1 MRLAIVHHHLNRG
14 GVTSVIVNHLHSL
27 ATLPAE
33 RRPERV
39 VVLYDGQHDGWP
51 AGLPDAFPIE
61 LVVEPSLAYDP
72 AGAKADPAG
81 LAQTLA
87 TRLAACGL
95 APADTL
101 LHTHNHALGKNAALP
116 GALRRLADQGWRML
130 LQIHDFAEDNRP
142 DNYRQLQEATGE
154 TDADRL
160 GSLLYPQR
168 QGVHYATLTERDAD
182 ILRTAGVGDKRLH
195 VLPNPAAE
203 FGEMPPQ
210 VEARQRVFGALGLP
224 PAARLIVYPVRGIRR
239 KNLGEMLLLSALAP
253 EGTYFAVTL
262 RPKNPVEAASFD
274 RWRLL
279 AESLGLPCRF
289 DIGSPRE
296 EGGYGCD
303 FKDALAAA
311 DAVLTTS
318 VAEGFGMVFLEAWLA
333 GKPLIGRDLPEI
345 TREFKAAGMRFDG
358 LVEAIFMPP
367 PSRQR
372 VEEMAETF
380 RLIGANPSPIDPE
393 QFEKNGDFG
402 RTIPAVQELYI
413 EEVTN
418 YPNSAKASRAI
429 NAAAIDILENPP
441 ADHIDLNAS
450 IVRRLYSTEAIG
462 AKLQQV
468 YHAVWSNDGE
478 VNSVSGRSIVEH
490 FNHPDRCFPVRFETI
505 SDPDGNDELRELI
518 AALAPRLEPQPTGE
532 EPILK
537 KLPGIRA
544 VAFDVYGTLLVS
556 ASGDIAL
563 ANESIRGV
571 AALDALESVFATPDT
586 PAAAARFVSDE
597 IVKHLHAAIH
607 AAHAESQSEHPEV
620 DIVEIWKRVLAKL
633 SIAGTEAQVRR
644 LAVEFECRANP
655 IGPMPGL
662 AETLSGLHEA
672 GLQVGVISNAQF
684 FTPIAIEAM
693 SGRSLEAWG
702 FEAPHCH
709 WSYRWGEA
717 KPGRFL
723 YEQCVNTFAK
733 EGVAPEEVL
742 YVGNDLRNDVWP
754 AQSVGMRT
762 ALFAGDARSLR
773 WRRDD
778 QRLVDVRPDAV
789 VTNLRQ
795 LLGIVL

>member
-27 ATLPAE
+27 ATLPDE

-51 AGLPDAFPIE
+51 ADLPDAFPIE
-61 LVVEPSLAYDP
+61 LVVEPALAYDP
-72 AGAKADPAG
+72 AGAKADPAA
-81 LAQTLA
+81 LAQTLSD
-87 TRLAACGL
+87 RLAACGL
-95 APADTL
+95 AASDTL
-101 LHTHNHALGKNAALP
+101 LHTHNHSLGKNASLP
-116 GALRRLADQGWRML
+116 GALRQLADQGWRML

-142 DNYRQLQEATGE
+142 DNYRHLQDAIGKP
-154 TDADRL
+154 DADSL
-160 GSLLYPQR
+160 GAVLYPQGP
-168 QGVHYATLTERDAD
+168 GVHYATLTERDAD
-182 ILRTAGVGDKRLH
+182 ILRTAGVGDERLH
-195 VLPNPAAE
+195 VLPNPAAD
-203 FGEMPPQ
+203 FGEMPSQ
-210 VEARQRVFGALGLP
+210 EEARERVFGALGLP
-224 PAARLIVYPVRGIRR
+224 PAARLVVYPVRGIRR

-274 RWRLL
+274 RWRRL

-345 TREFKAAGMRFDG
+345 TREFKAAGMRFRS
-358 LVEAIFMPP
+358 LWTE
-367 PSRQR
+367 
-372 VEEMAETF
+372 F
-380 RLIGANPSPIDPE
+380 R
-393 QFEKNGDFG
+393 
-402 RTIPAVQELYI
+402 
-413 EEVTN
+413 
-418 YPNSAKASRAI
+418 
-429 NAAAIDILENPP
+429 AAACLESDFAQLTPAEQARVIRETRRPTVELNFGIDTAR
-441 ADHIDLNAS
+441 ADIAANAE
-450 IVRRLYSTEAIG
+450 IVRDIYSVTRLGTRLDDVYQTVGNDNDDRASNVSDSAILDYF
-462 AKLQQV
+462 AKPERQ
-468 YHAVWSNDGE
+468 HAVRIESAD
-478 VNSVSGRSIVEH
+478 
-490 FNHPDRCFPVRFETI
+490 
-505 SDPDGNDELRELI
+505 
-518 AALAPRLEPQPTGE
+518 AAEEQLLTTVFHYHTKPLAPLLTGE
-532 EPILK
+532 EPVLP

-544 VAFDVYGTLLVS
+544 VVFDIYGTLLAS
-556 ASGDIAL
+556 ASGDISL
-563 ANESIRGV
+563 TTESSRG
-571 AALDALESVFATPDT
+571 AAGIDALQAVFGEPGASAPGVNPVPGATPVANAPGSPLNADGS
-586 PAAAARFVSDE
+586 PAASRLFNDE

-672 GLQVGVISNAQF
+672 GLQLGVISNAQF
-684 FTPIAIEAM
+684 FTPIAIAAM
-693 SGRSLEAWG
+693 SGKPLIAWG

-709 WSYRWGEA
+709 WSYQWGEA

-723 YEQCVNTFAK
+723 YEQCVDTFAK

-773 WRRDD
+773 WRHDD

-789 VTNLRQ
+789 ITDLRQ
-795 LLGIVL
+795 LLEIVL

>member
-1 MRLAIVHHHLNRG
+1 MPMRLAIVHHHLNRG

-39 VVLYDGQHDGWP
+39 VVFYDGQRDCWTE
-51 AGLPDAFPIE
+51 GLPDAFPID
-61 LVVEPSLAYDP
+61 LVVEPALAYDP

-81 LAQTLA
+81 LAETLA
-87 TRLAACGL
+87 ERLDACGL

-101 LHTHNHALGKNAALP
+101 LHTHNHSLGKNASLP
-116 GALRRLADQGWRML
+116 GTLRVLADQGWRML
-130 LQIHDFAEDNRP
+130 LQVHDFAEDNRP
-142 DNYRQLQEATGE
+142 DNYRHLQEAIGE
-154 TDADRL
+154 SDPDRL
-160 GSLLYPQR
+160 GAVLYPQ
-168 QGVHYATLTERDAD
+168 GPGIHFATLTERDAD
-182 ILRTAGVGDKRLH
+182 ILRTAGVGDERLH
-195 VLPNPAAE
+195 VLPNPAAD
-203 FGEMPPQ
+203 FGEMPSQ
-210 VEARQRVFGALGLP
+210 EEARERVFRALRLP

-279 AESLGLPCRF
+279 AESLDLPCRF

-318 VAEGFGMVFLEAWLA
+318 VAEGFGLVFLEAWLA

-345 TREFKAAGMRFDG
+345 TREFKAAGMRFRSLWTEFRAAACLESDFAK
-358 LVEAIFMPP
+358 LTPAEQARVIRETQRPSVELDFGIDIATADIAVNAKIVRDVYSVTRLGERLEEVFMAVGNDNGDRESYVSDSTILDYFAKPE
-367 PSRQR
+367 RQHAVR
-372 VEEMAETF
+372 IESAEAVEEQLLTTVF
-380 RLIGANPSPIDPE
+380 
-393 QFEKNGDFG
+393 
-402 RTIPAVQELYI
+402 
-413 EEVTN
+413 
-418 YPNSAKASRAI
+418 
-429 NAAAIDILENPP
+429 
-441 ADHIDLNAS
+441 H
-450 IVRRLYSTEAIG
+450 
-462 AKLQQV
+462 
-468 YHAVWSNDGE
+468 YHTK
-478 VNSVSGRSIVEH
+478 
-490 FNHPDRCFPVRFETI
+490 P
-505 SDPDGNDELRELI
+505 
-518 AALAPRLEPQPTGE
+518 LAPLPTGE
-532 EPILK
+532 EPVLP

-544 VAFDVYGTLLVS
+544 VVFDVYGTLLAS
-556 ASGDIAL
+556 ASGDISL
-563 ANESIRGV
+563 TTESSRG
-571 AALDALESVFATPDT
+571 AAGIDALQAVFGEPSASAPGVTPGTRFTPGADADGS
-586 PAAAARFVSDE
+586 PAASRLFNDE

-662 AETLSGLHEA
+662 AETLSGLHHA
-672 GLQVGVISNAQF
+672 GIELGVISNAQF
-684 FTPIAIEAM
+684 FSPIAIAAM

-702 FEAPHCH
+702 FDPDLCI
-709 WSYRWGEA
+709 WSYQHGEA
-717 KPGRFL
+717 KPGVAL
-723 YEQCVNTFAK
+723 YERSAQAFAAR
-733 EGVAPEEVL
+733 GLAPHEVL
-742 YVGNDLRNDVWP
+742 FVGNDLRNDIWP
-754 AQSVGMRT
+754 AQAIGMKT

-778 QRLVDVRPDAV
+778 QRLVEVRPDAV
-789 VTNLRQ
+789 VTDLRQ
-795 LLGIVL
+795 LLEIVL